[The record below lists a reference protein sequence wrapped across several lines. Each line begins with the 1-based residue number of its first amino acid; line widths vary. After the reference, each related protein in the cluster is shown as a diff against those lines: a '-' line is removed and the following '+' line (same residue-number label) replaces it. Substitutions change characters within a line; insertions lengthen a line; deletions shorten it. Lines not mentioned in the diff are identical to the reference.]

1 MAKLLIPVSSL
12 PPMSAS
18 TLSASVGLDSY
29 FIRFRIISDDRN
41 ISSYWSN
48 IYEISA
54 SSATVVQEPKVSIS
68 GNSVNVTWTSA
79 SAIGVNE
86 YDIWLSWEGSS
97 KSYVQYNVNNKVL
110 TSSSATLTT
119 TVNHN
124 FEVGDIVTVAGID
137 TVFDGTYTL
146 IAKTANTI
154 TYNRYYSNISSTA
167 VSPVGTVNRQWKYY
181 GRQATTIFGTIAE
194 NSKVSVRIYKA
205 TLTNDQNPNALLYQ
219 QLDAS

>member
-54 SSATVVQEPKVSIS
+54 SSATVIEEPKVSIS

-79 SAIGVNE
+79 SAIDVNE

-97 KSYVQYNVNNKVL
+97 KSYVQYDVNNKVL

-124 FEVGDIVTVAGID
+124 FEVGDIVTVAGVD

-167 VSPVGTVNRQWKYY
+167 VSPVGKVNRQWKYY

-194 NSKVSVRIYKA
+194 DDKVSVRIYKA
-205 TLTNDQNPNALLYQ
+205 TLKNDQNPNALLYQ
-219 QLDAS
+219 KLDAS

>member
-48 IYEISA
+48 IYQISA

-68 GNSVNVTWTSA
+68 GNSVNITWTSA
-79 SAIGVNE
+79 SALGVNE
-86 YDIWLSWEGSS
+86 YDIWLSWEASS
-97 KSYVQYNVNNKVL
+97 KSYVEYSVINKAL
-110 TSSSATLTT
+110 TSASATLTT
-119 TVNHN
+119 SVNHN
-124 FEVGDIVTVAGID
+124 LEVGDIVTVEGVD
-137 TVFDGTYTL
+137 TVFNGTYTL

-154 TYNRYYSNISSTA
+154 TYTRQYANITSAA
-167 VSPVGTVNRQWKYY
+167 VSSGATVNRQWKYY

-194 NSKVSVRIYKA
+194 NDKVSVRIYKA
-205 TLTNDQNPNALLYQ
+205 TLENDQNQNALLYQ
-219 QLDAS
+219 KLDAP